1 MNLKDR
7 MSSGS
12 KIQKMA
18 ESEMAPK
25 NPNLNTWK
33 DTMQKSNQQS
43 LDSLVEVQAEVIR
56 EQKDAIQQ
64 KDEKIEALENQI
76 QILSSEKQK
85 LTSVLVETREE
96 LSSTQ
101 KQNLE
106 IAKENDD
113 LRNRGGLKSRKEQ
126 QKLAADL
133 TSAQNLLSE
142 TRKLVDISNV
152 EAVQKAQATKT
163 AAELKARKDIADYK
177 DMADA
182 KINEAVEA
190 KIEAKKN
197 AQLKVEAAKK
207 KERIAWGSLAA
218 TIFCCL
224 MAYPAF
230 LNDLW
235 DAITQPFI
243 WAHNGISD
251 YAYWLKIPYYSRYIE
266 GVEKRY
272 AYSFGMA
279 WLLRVTSIF
288 LAIALIVGI
297 CYGTLLV
304 AWYYRKRWC
313 SLSLKVLLISIGA
326 VIVFGEGIHSIMST
340 NLIALLAF
348 IQVAY
353 LGVLIYLDGYFET
366 RNKDRKWLQIQ
377 NQ

>member
-12 KIQKMA
+12 EIQKIA

-43 LDSLVEVQAEVIR
+43 LDSLVEVQAETIR
-56 EQKDAIQQ
+56 KQKEALQQ
-64 KDEKIEALENQI
+64 RDEKIEALENQI

-106 IAKENDD
+106 IAKENDE
-113 LRNRGGLKSRKEQ
+113 LRNRRGLKNRKEQ

-133 TSAQNLLSE
+133 ASAQNLLSE

-152 EAVQKAQATKT
+152 EAVQKAQAAQT
-163 AAELKARKDIADYK
+163 AAELKASKDIADYK
-177 DMADA
+177 ELADG
-182 KINEAVEA
+182 KVNEAVEA

-197 AQLKVEAAKK
+197 AKLMVDVAKK
-207 KERIAWGSLAA
+207 RERIAWGSLAA

-224 MAYPAF
+224 VAYPVF

-235 DAITQPFI
+235 DAITQPFL
-243 WAHNGISD
+243 WLWNGIND
-251 YAYWLKIPYYSRYIE
+251 YAYWLKTPYYSKYIE
-266 GVEKRY
+266 GVEKLY
-272 AYSFGMA
+272 AYSAGMS
-279 WLLRVTSIF
+279 WLLRITSLV
-288 LAIALIVGI
+288 LAIALIVDAFYGI
-297 CYGTLLV
+297 WI
-304 AWYYRKRWC
+304 AIQYYKKRWC
-313 SLSLKVLLISIGA
+313 SLSLKVLLISTGA
-326 VIVFGEGIHSIMST
+326 VIVFGETIHRIMST
-340 NLIALLAF
+340 NLIALLLF